1 MAVSSSKVY
10 FYNSDNGD
18 RVYDADSFSDWLSK
32 FFTTGVFQNDL
43 YVQAMTGM
51 NVMVNTGYC
60 NIKGK
65 VRDFDEVQELTV
77 SPAHSQY
84 PRIDAIVVER
94 NDTDRDITVKY
105 VQGQIS
111 GATPSAPTMQRDTL
125 VYQICLAQIY
135 VNAGVTSITQANIT
149 DTRPDADLCGWVVS
163 TVDEIDITQI
173 MSQNKAQ
180 FEEWFEHAKGQLDTD
195 VAGHLQLEIDDI
207 NGTLD
212 EMHYVTTF
220 PVAPTDWVN
229 NQYTFHDSHIVAM
242 AYDDVS
248 NITQMVYQEGLAP
261 YIHKQ
266 VMGDADITLSNF
278 VDGAFTMT
286 VNGTVPPFTVRF
298 YYEKIIYK
306 EAQ

>member
-1 MAVSSSKVY
+1 
-10 FYNSDNGD
+10 
-18 RVYDADSFSDWLSK
+18 
-32 FFTTGVFQNDL
+32 
-43 YVQAMTGM
+43 
-51 NVMVNTGYC
+51 MVNTGYC

-84 PRIDAIVVER
+84 PRIDAIVIER

-149 DTRPDADLCGWVVS
+149 DTRPDADLCGWVMS
-163 TVDEIDITQI
+163 TVDELDITQI
-173 MSQNKAQ
+173 MEQNRVQ

-207 NGTLD
+207 NDSLDWQTLD
-212 EMHYVTTF
+212 VTL
-220 PVAPTDWVN
+220 ASASWSSD
-229 NQYTFHDSHIVAM
+229 QYTVTNTALALNKVKFLSVPTSITDVQREAISSANIVPIAE
-242 AYDDVS
+242 A
-248 NITQMVYQEGLAP
+248 EGS
-261 YIHKQ
+261 
-266 VMGDADITLSNF
+266 ITLKALESAPIID
-278 VDGAFTMT
+278 VPIQIIIG
-286 VNGTVPPFTVRF
+286 NGQ
-298 YYEKIIYK
+298 IGG
-306 EAQ
+306 

>member
-65 VRDFDEVQELTV
+65 VRDFDEVQELTI

-84 PRIDAIVVER
+84 PRIDAIVIER

-111 GATPSAPTMQRDTL
+111 GATPSAPTMQRNTL

-149 DTRPDADLCGWVVS
+149 DTRPDANLCGWVMS
-163 TVDEIDITQI
+163 TVNELDITQI
-173 MSQNKAQ
+173 MEQNRVQ
-180 FEEWFEHAKGQLDTD
+180 FDEWFENAKGQLDSD
-195 VAGHLQLEIDDI
+195 AAGHLQNEIDDI
-207 NGTLD
+207 VDDLDWKVLDVTLASASWSSD
-212 EMHYVTTF
+212 
-220 PVAPTDWVN
+220 
-229 NQYTFHDSHIVAM
+229 QYT
-242 AYDDVS
+242 VS
-248 NITQMVYQEGLAP
+248 NSALTLNKVKFLSVPTSITDAQREAISSANIVPIAEAEGS
-261 YIHKQ
+261 
-266 VMGDADITLSNF
+266 ITLKAIDDAPSID
-278 VDGAFTMT
+278 VPIQIIIG
-286 VNGTVPPFTVRF
+286 NGQ
-298 YYEKIIYK
+298 IGG
-306 EAQ
+306 

>member
-18 RVYDADSFSDWLSK
+18 RVYDADSFSDWLLK

-65 VRDFDEVQELTV
+65 VRDFDEVQELTI

-84 PRIDAIVVER
+84 PRIDAIVIER

-149 DTRPDADLCGWVVS
+149 DTRPDSDLCGWVVS

-173 MSQNKAQ
+173 MAQNKAQ
-180 FEEWFEHAKGQLDTD
+180 FEEWYDSMKDQLSEDA
-195 VAGHLQLEIDDI
+195 AGHLQLEIDDI
-207 NGTLD
+207 NDNLD
-212 EMHYVTTF
+212 WLSIDVIIQT
-220 PVAPTDWVN
+220 TDWSNSQCVIS
-229 NQYTFHDSHIVAM
+229 DSR
-242 AYDDVS
+242 
-248 NITQMVYQEGLAP
+248 LA
-261 YIHKQ
+261 
-266 VMGDADITLSNF
+266 LSKVKF
-278 VDGAFTMT
+278 L
-286 VNGTVPPFTVRF
+286 TVPPYVYTNENQRTA
-298 YYEKIIYK
+298 YEDAYIVPIA
-306 EAQ
+306 EAEGSITLKAINEVPSVNLPLRIVIGNGQIGE

>member
-18 RVYDADSFSDWLSK
+18 RVYDADSFSDWLLK

-65 VRDFDEVQELTV
+65 VRDFDEVQELTI

-111 GATPSAPTMQRDTL
+111 GATPSAPTMQRNTL

-149 DTRPDADLCGWVVS
+149 DTRPDSDLCGWVMS
-163 TVDEIDITQI
+163 TVDELDITQI
-173 MSQNKAQ
+173 MAQNKAQ

-207 NGTLD
+207 NDTLPPKVYD
-212 EMHYVTTF
+212 YTLSASAWNEY
-220 PVAPTDWVN
+220 N
-229 NQYTFHDSHIVAM
+229 NININLSAITATNIVSIT
-242 AYDDVS
+242 YDVG
-248 NITQMVYQEGLAP
+248 ITIDIYEALR
-261 YIHKQ
+261 
-266 VMGDADITLSNF
+266 DADIRAINQNTGVVTLKALGTAPS
-278 VDGAFTMT
+278 VDIPIK
-286 VNGTVPPFTVRF
+286 V
-298 YYEKIIYK
+298 IIQK